1 MKIKEYFNLKKIP
14 KEKNIVNIIPVMTGK
29 HYKEEESNYRGD
41 YSTETNTIY
50 TYKYI
55 VFFWE

>member
-29 HYKEEESNYRGD
+29 NYKEEESSRRGD
-41 YSTETNTIY
+41 CSTEKNTIY